1 MPLITE
7 IIVCIYSAEVYQMI
21 FECVGKICDYPTYSI
36 EYVNKQAKN
45 LT

>member
-21 FECVGKICDYPTYSI
+21 FECVGKICDYPTYSNVYH
-36 EYVNKQAKN
+36 ENPFGKY
-45 LT
+45 

>member
-21 FECVGKICDYPTYSI
+21 FECVGKICDYPTYSTL
-36 EYVNKQAKN
+36 QAQ
-45 LT
+45 LDM